1 MTTQTH
7 THKTPK
13 PLTKLSAAFGEAL
26 PHKEHTKRE
35 RARRCQGRQRGPH
48 KTSNKT
54 PEVFSVRGVLPTR
67 KTRSRDSRAQRR
79 SGWGVSVG
87 SQRRGRFAQETP
99 SMMMASWVS
108 VGHAPAMAR
117 GSRARTHAC
126 RGEDV
131 RSTSRSRRN
140 DDQTRGAETWPPCT
154 ERSEQRAKRTT
165 RTQRESQREISTR
178 CYQKEGKSLKCVREP
193 LCDLVPNKG
202 TRSEREKPT
211 GTSNG
216 SHASRVDEKHSSL
229 FMQCRCLS
237 LSDLLSFFTAS

>member
-131 RSTSRSRRN
+131 RSTSRCRRN
-140 DDQTRGAETWPPCT
+140 DDQTRGAETWSPLHGKVGT
-154 ERSEQRAKRTT
+154 KGKANNTDSKRIAERNFNPLLPKRRKVSQVCSRA
-165 RTQRESQREISTR
+165 
-178 CYQKEGKSLKCVREP
+178 
-193 LCDLVPNKG
+193 LV
-202 TRSEREKPT
+202 
-211 GTSNG
+211 
-216 SHASRVDEKHSSL
+216 
-229 FMQCRCLS
+229 
-237 LSDLLSFFTAS
+237 